1 MVLGL
6 RIDGGERF
14 AASLE
19 EVTIPI
25 TGGDLFMF
33 FTDGLSEQMNH
44 AEDFFGESRLG
55 DIIEQHGSLPPD
67 ELRERILRE
76 VHAFADG
83 APQHDDMTFILL
95 RVDDLPAPAA
105 DRATDRE
112 AVLV

>member
-1 MVLGL
+1 
-6 RIDGGERF
+6 
-14 AASLE
+14 
-19 EVTIPI
+19 
-25 TGGDLFMF
+25 MF

-44 AEDFFGESRLG
+44 AEDLFGEPRLG
-55 DIIEQHGSLPPD
+55 AIIEQHGALPCD

-95 RVDDLPAPAA
+95 RVDDVP
-105 DRATDRE
+105 RAGAIGSRRISE